1 MKQLLYAFLLLFP
14 RFCLAQNNP
23 SIFDPPPEPIRFEA
37 TEVRENIRIDGKIE
51 EADWQV
57 AKVYQNFVQKNPVQG
72 AAATF
77 DTEVRILFDH
87 KYLYISAVCR
97 QPMRRNSDVR
107 AQNLRR
113 DFDFDENDL
122 FGISIDGFLDKR
134 NCLTFQTLPYGAQ
147 RDVQVTDSDNFNREW
162 DALWNVRTH
171 IDTTGWTAEF
181 AIPWKTLRYPAGTTE
196 MGVIFFRNIRSL
208 NEETSLPAVPR
219 VFTPYRMAYE
229 ALLTGIT
236 PPPPTANIQVNPY
249 LLYDVNRNQLATN
262 PTELGVKPK
271 IGGEVKWAIKPN
283 TVLDL
288 TLNTDFA
295 QADADR
301 QVVNLTRFSVLFPE
315 RRQFFLEGATLF
327 NATLDDFIQPFF
339 SRRIGLDDEG
349 NKIALDGGLRL
360 THSDNKRN
368 IGALVVR
375 QRATDRSPTTH
386 YGVFRYSQNFGEQSR
401 VGGMVTYRN
410 DAAFVNENKS
420 ITENTNYTA
429 TVDALFRPSQRWN
442 VGLMATTSKDT
453 RLGDGLAGQG
463 WVAYQDN
470 VMYLGL
476 LEMVNINYQPGIGL
490 ERFGQDYLM
499 TSPAIDLDLRPKWL
513 PKFIRSYEPDAFIF
527 AFHNPNTG
535 RLIGADA
542 RISPLDLTF
551 QTGANVELA
560 FEPSWQVLIETDD
573 FVGTP
578 IGAGRYEFT
587 RTRLGYNSDQS
598 KKYGL
603 SAEVAMGPYYD
614 GKLSEYTLEVR
625 LAPLP
630 HIELSADY
638 GLNRFQEL
646 GIENKTFNTNL
657 LGINGRFALNPR
669 IQLIGFYQRNT
680 AVNRDVWNVRFS
692 WEYRP
697 LSYIFLVFNSNHR
710 NAINPTDRLRQDQAI
725 AKITFL
731 RQL

>member
-1 MKQLLYAFLLLFP
+1 MKQLFHAFLLLFSS
-14 RFCLAQNNP
+14 FCLGQNNP
-23 SIFDPPPEPIRFEA
+23 SIFDPPTEPIRFEA
-37 TEVRENIRIDGKIE
+37 TESKEHIHIDGKIE
-51 EADWQV
+51 ESAWQTT
-57 AKVYQNFVQKNPVQG
+57 KVYQNFVQKNPVQG
-72 AAATF
+72 AAATY

-97 QPMRRNSDVR
+97 HPMSRSTDVR

-181 AIPWKTLRYPAGTTE
+181 AIPWKTLRYPAGATE

-229 ALLTGIT
+229 ALLTGIA
-236 PPPPTANIQVNPY
+236 PPPPTANIQINPY
-249 LLYDVNRNQLATN
+249 LLYDVNRNQVATN
-262 PTELGVKPK
+262 PTELIVKPK

-283 TVLDL
+283 TVLDV

-315 RRQFFLEGATLF
+315 RRQFFLEGATIF

-339 SRRIGLDDEG
+339 SRRIGLDDQG

-375 QRATDRSPTTH
+375 QRATDRSPLTH

-410 DAAFVNENKS
+410 DATFIDENQS
-420 ITENTNYTA
+420 IKENTNYTA

-442 VGLMATTSKDT
+442 VGLMATGSKDT

-490 ERFGQDYLM
+490 ERFGQDYVM

-513 PKFIRSYEPDAFIF
+513 PKFIRSYEPDAFVF

-535 RLIGADA
+535 RLIGAEA
-542 RISPLDLTF
+542 RISPLDVTF

-560 FEPSWQVLIETDD
+560 FEPNWQVLIETDD

-578 IGAGRYEFT
+578 ISEGRYEFT
-587 RTRLGYNSDQS
+587 RTRLGYNTDQS

-603 SAEVAMGPYYD
+603 SAEVATGPYYD
-614 GKLSEYTLEVR
+614 GKLNEYNLSVR

-638 GLNRFQEL
+638 GLNQFQEL
-646 GIENKTFNTNL
+646 GVENKTFNTNL

-669 IQLIGFYQRNT
+669 VQLIGFYQRNT
-680 AVNRDVWNVRFS
+680 AVSREVWNVRLS

-697 LSYIFLVFNSNHR
+697 LSYVFLVFNSNHR
-710 NAINPTDRLRQDQAI
+710 NTLNPTDRLRQDQAI